1 MAAWRPRGRGL
12 HAMSATPQIMSP
24 QSPLSVPPLEPL
36 APVAAHQEVLV
47 GAVELLNVFVPVLI
61 AGFAVTLVATPF
73 VRAVAVSSG
82 IVDAPDTSRKLH
94 GRPIAYLG
102 GVAIFLG
109 TMAAVAASFVALHS
123 EALAMMQMPISIL
136 VGIVAIAFTG
146 LADDIWKLDP
156 RVKIAGQLVAAA
168 ALAYEEIGVG
178 VAQCFLFPLLGPPD
192 AVLLDLGPVAL
203 ANSDIYYWAGTAAV
217 ALFVIGG
224 CNSANLIDGLD
235 GLLAGTG
242 AIMAIG
248 FLAIALL
255 VATALPVDDPE
266 TSLVGVRVVIAMAL
280 LGVCLGFL
288 PWNFN
293 PATIFLGD
301 CGSLLIGY
309 LCVVAILTL
318 GETGSASLV
327 IAGLIVFALPIL
339 DTLLAIIRRKIAG
352 RPLSSADHN
361 HIHHQM
367 KRALHTVKRAVFA
380 LYGITFMFA
389 GLGATVAAVTLLT
402 RTRALVIFALAFI
415 AFGFVSA
422 VAIKIAALGR
432 WDEQARAIPEGQAG
446 GASDTP

>member
-1 MAAWRPRGRGL
+1 
-12 HAMSATPQIMSP
+12 MSPSLQVMSP
-24 QSPLSVPPLEPL
+24 QPPTALPRIEPL
-36 APVAAHQEVLV
+36 APGLPQQDVLV

-82 IVDAPDTSRKLH
+82 IVDAPDASRKFH

-123 EALAMMQMPISIL
+123 EALAMKQMPISIL

-156 RVKIAGQLVAAA
+156 RVKISGQLVAAA

-178 VAQCFLFPLLGPPD
+178 VATCFLSPLLGPPD
-192 AVLLDLGPVAL
+192 TVWITVGPMVLDNA
-203 ANSDIYYWAGTAAV
+203 DIYYWAGTATV

-242 AIMAIG
+242 AVMAIG

-255 VATALPVDDPE
+255 VATAMPSADPE
-266 TSLVGVRVVIAMAL
+266 SSLVGVRVVIAMAL

-367 KRALHTVKRAVFA
+367 RRALHTVKRAVFA
-380 LYGITFMFA
+380 LYGITFVFA

-415 AFGFVSA
+415 VFGFVSA

-432 WDEQARAIPEGQAG
+432 WDAQARSLPDGDA
-446 GASDTP
+446 ASRPDTT

>member
-1 MAAWRPRGRGL
+1 
-12 HAMSATPQIMSP
+12 MSAAAV
-24 QSPLSVPPLEPL
+24 QSEVPMLKLEPL
-36 APVAAHQEVLV
+36 SPSVDGGQVFV

-61 AGFAVTLVATPF
+61 AGFAVTLVTTPV
-73 VRAVAVSSG
+73 VRAIALSSG
-82 IVDAPDTSRKLH
+82 IIDNPDSTRKLH

-109 TMAAVAASFVALHS
+109 TMAAVAASFLATHT
-123 EALAMMQMPISIL
+123 EALAMRPTPISIL

-156 RVKIAGQLVAAA
+156 RVKISGQLVAAA

-178 VAQCFLFPLLGPPD
+178 VAQCFLGPFLGPSEH
-192 AVLLDLGPVAL
+192 VWMTLGPIVLDNA
-203 ANSDIYYWAGTAAV
+203 AIYYWMGTAAV
-217 ALFVIGG
+217 AIFVVGG
-224 CNSANLIDGLD
+224 CNAANLIDGLD
-235 GLLAGTG
+235 GLLAGS
-242 AIMAIG
+242 ASVMALG

-255 VATALPVDDPE
+255 VATTMPVSDPE
-266 TSLVGVRVVIAMAL
+266 SSLVGVRVVLAMAL

-293 PATIFLGD
+293 PAVIFLGD

-352 RPLSSADHN
+352 KPLSSGDHN
-361 HIHHQM
+361 HIHHQV
-367 KRALHTVKRAVFA
+367 KRALGTVKRAVFA
-380 LYGITFMFA
+380 LYGICLMFS
-389 GLGATVAAVTLLT
+389 GLGAAVAAVTMLT

-415 AFGFVSA
+415 AFGFVCA
-422 VAIKIAALGR
+422 VAIKIASLGKWR
-432 WDEQARAIPEGQAG
+432 SQDEATAASGGMRPADGPVAESPSPEA
-446 GASDTP
+446 P

>member
-1 MAAWRPRGRGL
+1 MRGMTALADAAGVQVPVAVPR
-12 HAMSATPQIMSP
+12 
-24 QSPLSVPPLEPL
+24 LEPL
-36 APVAAHQEVLV
+36 APGVAGGDVLV
-47 GAVELLNVFVPVLI
+47 SAVELLNIFVPVLI

-73 VRAVAVSSG
+73 VRALAVSSG
-82 IVDAPDTSRKLH
+82 IVDAPDQSRKLH

-109 TMAAVAASFVALHS
+109 TMAAVAVSFIAAHS
-123 EALAMMQMPISIL
+123 EALAMMPVPISIL

-178 VAQCFLFPLLGPPD
+178 VAQCFLSPLLGSPEI
-192 AVLLDLGPVAL
+192 VWLTLGPVVIDNAQV
-203 ANSDIYYWAGTAAV
+203 YYWAGTATV
-217 ALFVIGG
+217 AIFVIGG

-242 AIMAIG
+242 AIMALG

-255 VATALPVDDPE
+255 VAAAMPAKDPE
-266 TSLVGVRVVIAMAL
+266 TSLVGVRVVLAMAL

-309 LCVVAILTL
+309 LSVVTILTL

-352 RPLSSADHN
+352 RPMSSADHN
-361 HIHHQM
+361 HIHHQI
-367 KRALHTVKRAVFA
+367 KRALHTVKLAVFA

-402 RTRALVIFALAFI
+402 RTRALVIFALAFM
-415 AFGFVSA
+415 AFSFVSA

-432 WDEQARAIPEGQAG
+432 WDAQARMVPDGQAD
-446 GASDTP
+446 GAPDAP

>member
-1 MAAWRPRGRGL
+1 MTALADAAGVQVPVAVPR
-12 HAMSATPQIMSP
+12 
-24 QSPLSVPPLEPL
+24 LEPL
-36 APVAAHQEVLV
+36 APGVAGGDVLV
-47 GAVELLNVFVPVLI
+47 SAVELLNIFVPVLI

-73 VRAVAVSSG
+73 VRALAVSSG
-82 IVDAPDTSRKLH
+82 IVDAPDKSRKLH

-109 TMAAVAASFVALHS
+109 TMAAVAISFIAAHS
-123 EALAMMQMPISIL
+123 EALAMMPVPISIL

-178 VAQCFLFPLLGPPD
+178 VAQCFLSPLLGSPEI
-192 AVLLDLGPVAL
+192 VWLTLGPVVIDNAQV
-203 ANSDIYYWAGTAAV
+203 YYWAGTATV
-217 ALFVIGG
+217 AIFVIGG

-242 AIMAIG
+242 AIMALG

-255 VATALPVDDPE
+255 VAAAMPAKDPE
-266 TSLVGVRVVIAMAL
+266 TSLVGVRVVLAMAL

-309 LCVVAILTL
+309 LSVVTILTL

-352 RPLSSADHN
+352 RPMSSADHN
-361 HIHHQM
+361 HIHHQI
-367 KRALHTVKRAVFA
+367 KRALHTVKLAVFA

-402 RTRALVIFALAFI
+402 RTRALVIFALAFM
-415 AFGFVSA
+415 AFSFVSA

-432 WDEQARAIPEGQAG
+432 WDAQARMVPDGQAD
-446 GASDTP
+446 GAPDAP

>member
-1 MAAWRPRGRGL
+1 
-12 HAMSATPQIMSP
+12 MSVLA
-24 QSPLSVPPLEPL
+24 QSMVPPPTYVPPRIEPL
-36 APVAAHQEVLV
+36 AAGAPDSGVFVS
-47 GAVELLNVFVPVLI
+47 AVELLNVFVPVLI
-61 AGFAVTLVATPF
+61 AAFAVTLVATPL
-73 VRAVAVSSG
+73 VRMIAVTSG
-82 IVDAPDTSRKLH
+82 IVDTPDTSRKFH

-109 TMAAVAASFVALHS
+109 TMAAVAASFLAVHS
-123 EALAMMQMPISIL
+123 EALAMMPTPISIL
-136 VGIVAIAFTG
+136 IGIVAIAFTG

-178 VAQCFLFPLLGPPD
+178 VAQCFLSPLLGSPE
-192 AVLLDLGPVAL
+192 VVWMTLGPVAL
-203 ANSDIYYWAGTAAV
+203 GNADIYYWAGTATV
-217 ALFVIGG
+217 AIFVIGG

-242 AIMAIG
+242 SIMALG

-255 VATALPVDDPE
+255 VATAMPSTDPE
-266 TSLVGVRVVIAMAL
+266 TSLVGVRVVLAMAL

-309 LCVVAILTL
+309 LCVVSILML

-361 HIHHQM
+361 HIHHQI

-402 RTRALVIFALAFI
+402 GTRAMVIFALAFI
-415 AFGFVSA
+415 AFSFVSA
-422 VAIKIAALGR
+422 VAIKIAAIGR
-432 WDEQARAIPEGQAG
+432 WDVQARSLPQPQPGDHPSVRHDGVPERL
-446 GASDTP
+446 